1 MVYFLT
7 RECMPAWNAVPLCK
21 ARPATGGGGVLGNE
35 HRVSSKRSLLA
46 VVWRLRGSEPLKDKV
61 TGVLEHGRQGLLPEI
76 KALALLETK
85 APSERRFFQGLKNKI
100 DTSHAA
106 HNRYLRIICKR

>member
-1 MVYFLT
+1 M
-7 RECMPAWNAVPLCK
+7 LC
-21 ARPATGGGGVLGNE
+21 NE
-35 HRVSSKRSLLA
+35 NRVSSKRSLLA

-85 APSERRFFQGLKNKI
+85 APSERRFFQGLKNMI

>member
-1 MVYFLT
+1 
-7 RECMPAWNAVPLCK
+7 
-21 ARPATGGGGVLGNE
+21 
-35 HRVSSKRSLLA
+35 
-46 VVWRLRGSEPLKDKV
+46 
-61 TGVLEHGRQGLLPEI
+61 VLEHGRQGLLPEI

-85 APSERRFFQGLKNKI
+85 APSERRFFQGLKNMI